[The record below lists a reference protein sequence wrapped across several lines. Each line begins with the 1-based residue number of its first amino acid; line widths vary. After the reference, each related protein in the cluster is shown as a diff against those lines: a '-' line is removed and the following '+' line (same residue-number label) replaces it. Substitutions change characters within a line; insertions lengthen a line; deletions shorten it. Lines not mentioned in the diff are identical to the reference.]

1 VIELLAERIVAG
13 GAALAHDDQGRVVF
27 IDGALPGE
35 RVSVEITEQ
44 RKDFGRARLIEVVD
58 RAADRVTPPCKFVA
72 LGCGGC
78 GWQHIE
84 PQAQRALKRGIVID
98 ALRRIAHLEDANVVD
113 GPPLSATGYRTTVRV
128 AVVDGRAAFHI
139 GASHRLIAV
148 DACLVTH
155 PLLDQLLREG
165 RFDGATEVVLRAGVV
180 TGERLAWPRPESA
193 GLRLPADVAVGER
206 VSVHEVVA
214 GHRFRISAR
223 SFFQTRP
230 DGAEALVHAVTD
242 AAGPLAA
249 SDGHLVDAY
258 SGVGLYA
265 ATLGAHRPVTA
276 IELDRHALADART
289 NLAHLAAT
297 LVRGEVARWRAEPAE
312 LVVADPARPGLG
324 SAAASALAAAGA
336 ARFVLVSCDAAS
348 FGRDTRLLDELGY
361 THEKSTVIDLFPHTP
376 HVEVV
381 SAFVRR

>member
-1 VIELLAERIVAG
+1 M
-13 GAALAHDDQGRVVF
+13 
-27 IDGALPGE
+27 P
-35 RVSVEITEQ
+35 
-44 RKDFGRARLIEVVD
+44 
-58 RAADRVTPPCKFVA
+58 
-72 LGCGGC
+72 
-78 GWQHIE
+78 
-84 PQAQRALKRGIVID
+84 
-98 ALRRIAHLEDANVVD
+98 
-113 GPPLSATGYRTTVRV
+113 ATGYRTTVRV

-155 PLLDQLLREG
+155 PLVDELLREG
-165 RFDGATEVVLRAGVV
+165 RFDGATEVVLRAGVA
-180 TGERLAWPRPESA
+180 TGERLAWPRPASA
-193 GLRLPADVAVGER
+193 RLRLPADVAVGER

-214 GHRFRISAR
+214 GRRFRISAR

-230 DGAEALVHAVTD
+230 DGAEALVHAVTE

-249 SDGHLVDAY
+249 GDGHLVDAY

-265 ATLGAHRPVTA
+265 AILGAATLGARRPVTA
-276 IELDRHALADART
+276 IELDRHALADARS

-312 LVVADPARPGLG
+312 LVIADPARPGLG
-324 SAAASALAAAGA
+324 PAAATALAAAGA

-361 THEKSTVIDLFPHTP
+361 THEKSTMIDLFPHTP

>member
-1 VIELLAERIVAG
+1 MELLAERIVAG

-44 RKDFGRARLIEVVD
+44 RKDFGKARLIDVVD

-84 PQAQRALKRGIVID
+84 PQAQRTLKRGIVID
-98 ALRRIAHLEDANVVD
+98 ALRRIAHLQHADVVD
-113 GPPLSATGYRTTVRV
+113 GPPLAATGYRTTVRV

-148 DACLVTH
+148 DTCLVTH
-155 PLLDQLLREG
+155 PLVDELLREG
-165 RFDGATEVVLRAGVV
+165 RFDGATEVVLRAGVA
-180 TGERLAWPRPESA
+180 TGERLAWPRPASA
-193 GLRLPADVAVGER
+193 RLRVPADVAVGER

-214 GHRFRISAR
+214 GRRFRISAR

-230 DGAEALVHAVTD
+230 DGAEALVHAVTE

-249 SDGHLVDAY
+249 SEGHLVDAY

-265 ATLGAHRPVTA
+265 AILGARRPVTA
-276 IELDRHALADART
+276 IELDRHALADARS
-289 NLAHLAAT
+289 NLSHVAAT

-312 LVVADPARPGLG
+312 LVIADPARPGLG
-324 SAAASALAAAGA
+324 PAAATALAAAGA
-336 ARFVLVSCDAAS
+336 ERFVLVSCDAAS

-361 THEKSTVIDLFPHTP
+361 THERSTMIDLFSHTP